1 MAAFPYR
8 KSLHDSVTPGNVMHC
23 AEPSPELVKNVSAE
37 GGYSEL
43 WNMCSAV
50 LVGGQCSAFTHPSA
64 IWDPQF
70 QGG

>member
-1 MAAFPYR
+1 
-8 KSLHDSVTPGNVMHC
+8 MHC

-50 LVGGQCSAFTHPSA
+50 LVGGQCSAFTHPTA